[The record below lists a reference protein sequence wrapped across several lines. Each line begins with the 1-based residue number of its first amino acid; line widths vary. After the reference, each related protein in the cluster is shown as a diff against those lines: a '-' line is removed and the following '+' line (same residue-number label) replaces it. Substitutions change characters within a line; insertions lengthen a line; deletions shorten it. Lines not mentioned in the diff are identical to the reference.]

1 MVKARCGLSDMIRE
15 AYILGLLKPSGS
27 QLIYYHK
34 PIDTDFNN
42 DVMKAEIYINTKLRE
57 KQRKGYV
64 ATNANR
70 FNAAKCSFYTI

>member
-1 MVKARCGLSDMIRE
+1 MWAIGYDSRGVHTWFTE
-15 AYILGLLKPSGS
+15 PSGS

-70 FNAAKCSFYTI
+70 FNAAKCSFYKI